1 MGGGGWKE
9 ASTPPVPDAGREEAA
24 GAGVGVGA
32 AGAGAEDAGDAGVF
46 PDVGC
51 G

>member
-1 MGGGGWKE
+1 MGGAGWKE
-9 ASTPPVPDAGREEAA
+9 ASTPPGAGALLPAGA

>member
-1 MGGGGWKE
+1 MGGAGWKE
-9 ASTPPVPDAGREEAA
+9 ASTPPVPGAGRED